1 MLIVI
6 RNHAC
11 PVPLKDVSPQV
22 PVIPRVGKPI
32 LVRLHT
38 QDAYDVQRKPQR
50 HAWVFHPSAFAGGLL
65 RTGVAGAIRV
75 VGDPVPRIFPA
86 VAA

>member
-1 MLIVI
+1 MTGTLEKET
-6 RNHAC
+6 RLFQEALTLKHAYRHSNHAC

-50 HAWVFHPSAFAGGLL
+50 HAWVFHPSAFAGGLI
-65 RTGVAGAIRV
+65 AY
-75 VGDPVPRIFPA
+75 
-86 VAA
+86 